1 MSIMSSR
8 SFLLLT
14 IAALALVTPGPIH
27 AWEMKDAGLERVS
40 VPIESHPIPA
50 RTSADLDLDGAPE
63 TLVLTHGRAVIQS
76 GDETRWQSPET
87 WDVQQAVISD
97 LNGDDLPEVTL
108 LVWRPFKPWP
118 VDAWLPSGGR
128 IDDFHDARGMSCH
141 IILIGWYLGAFRER
155 WAGSAL
161 AEPVDRFAVAGLKG
175 DGRQYL
181 IALEGEYDALPWAPS
196 HFLKVWEWN
205 GFGFSVVYE
214 MPGSFS
220 LVTATQT
227 QDGRVLI
234 LSD

>member
-1 MSIMSSR
+1 MSSR
-8 SFLLLT
+8 TFLLLAL
-14 IAALALVTPGPIH
+14 AALALVTPVPIH

-40 VPIESHPIPA
+40 VPIESHPIPT
-50 RTSADLDLDGAPE
+50 RTSADLDQDGALE

-76 GDETRWQSPET
+76 GDETRWQSSET
-87 WDVQQAVISD
+87 WDVQQAMISD
-97 LNGDDLPEVTL
+97 LNRDDLPEATL

-118 VDAWLPSGGR
+118 VDTWLPSGGR
-128 IDDFHDARGMSCH
+128 IDDFHDARGMSCQ
-141 IILIGWYLGAFRER
+141 IILVGWYQGAFRER

-161 AEPVDRFAVAGLKG
+161 AAPVDRFAVADLKG
-175 DGRQYL
+175 DGRHYL
-181 IALEGEYDALPWAPS
+181 IALEGKYDDPPWAPS

-227 QDGRVLI
+227 Q
-234 LSD
+234 